1 MVGASACRVK
11 QIRLVAQHS
20 RKSSNPSGRCVT
32 LDWEVAWGLGLS
44 YDQMA
49 LRVDRIVSFH
59 RRDSRCM
66 PRGSAGIAGALVAV
80 LAQDVDRA
88 ALF

>member
-1 MVGASACRVK
+1 M
-11 QIRLVAQHS
+11 
-20 RKSSNPSGRCVT
+20 
-32 LDWEVAWGLGLS
+32 GLS

-49 LRVDRIVSFH
+49 LQVDRIVSFH

-66 PRGSAGIAGALVAV
+66 PQGSAGIAGALVAV

-88 ALF
+88 ALS